1 MHGSNSL
8 NFVCYMHCWVLDP
21 NFDKNGSMKC
31 FSPLFSKT
39 LLCFGFE
46 FEADLLIQS
55 FVLTV
60 VRMLTRALMKVEI
73 EC

>member
-1 MHGSNSL
+1 M
-8 NFVCYMHCWVLDP
+8 F
-21 NFDKNGSMKC
+21 
-31 FSPLFSKT
+31 FSTFFSKT
-39 LLCFGFE
+39 LLCFG